1 MTDPSKDTDEEALTP
16 KDLQNWLRQEVADS
30 TKALE
35 LRLREATALVTDY
48 SQGKI
53 TPEEAARK
61 THAFSRRWGEA
72 LPGTSAAPGRSDAE
86 ILEAIDKAQ
95 QLTARPRDYTDL
107 ADRGG
112 SGRNITR

>member
-1 MTDPSKDTDEEALTP
+1 VTDPSKNRDEEVLTA

-30 TKALE
+30 AKALE
-35 LRLREATALVTDY
+35 LRLREATALVADY

-53 TPEEAARK
+53 SPEDAAQK
-61 THAFSRRWGEA
+61 TYAFSRRWGDA

-86 ILEAIDKAQ
+86 ILEAIDKARESK
-95 QLTARPRDYTDL
+95 ARPRDFTDF

-112 SGRNITR
+112 SGRNTSR